1 MSDDLQREVLRQ
13 NAAVAALA
21 AIIGKAGGGTPGPDG
36 YQEAARQAV
45 AYADALVAELWAK
58 PAEGLGS

>member
-21 AIIGKAGGGTPGPDG
+21 AIIGKAGGPPPGPDG
-36 YQEAARQAV
+36 HRQAV